1 MSEPLPPAAGHGVHP
16 QPSGSG
22 VEIFERHYAG
32 EPGAGWEINRPQ
44 STLVRLVE
52 EGALR
57 GRVLDVGCGS
67 GDNAVLAAEHGLET
81 TGVDA
86 APSAITLARGKA
98 RERGLDVRFLEW
110 DALRL
115 DTLGEQ
121 FDTLVDVGLFHC
133 FAPQDR
139 PLLARSMASVTVP
152 GGRCHLMCF
161 SDRQPGTWGPQRV
174 PEQALRDAFTG
185 AGWRVDTL
193 EPAELDVAFDPGV
206 AQAWFAVMTRV

>member
-52 EGALR
+52 GGALR

-67 GDNAVLAAEHGLET
+67 GDNALLAAAHGLET

-98 RERGLDVRFLEW
+98 RERGLDARFLEW

-115 DTLGEQ
+115 DTLDEQ

-133 FAPQDR
+133 FPPQDR
-139 PLLARSMASVTVP
+139 PLLARSMASVAAP
-152 GGRCHLMCF
+152 GGRCYLMCF

-174 PEQALRDAFTG
+174 PEQALREAFTG